1 VVERRRSPRAARA
14 AQVAGV
20 IGVIVCLILAL
31 VVWLGRGAVHGA
43 LDDLATT
50 VDGGFDRAVTAVQ
63 SVSGQIDAAGTQ
75 VGSIAADADAIVGK
89 AASTDAISR
98 LTTRLASFADS
109 YRTIRTRYAEA
120 RENLT
125 AAVTSVQRVARLV
138 PGERVP
144 EGAGDRLA
152 TMDAKLQALDDGLTS
167 TWTVLSSGQVGDAA
181 AAGIAAQAHALQ
193 DRLTDAATT
202 VNGLATDIQGAQTR
216 AADTI
221 GSIQTILLVATIA
234 LTLFV
239 VWILVLNVALW
250 QLGRIWQRDANA
262 RSDATASPA
271 AAEPS
276 TSPAP

>member
-1 VVERRRSPRAARA
+1 MQRRRSPRAARA

-63 SVSGQIDAAGTQ
+63 SVSDQIDAAGTQ
-75 VGSIAADADAIVGK
+75 VGSIATDADAIVGK
-89 AASTDAISR
+89 VASTDAISR

-109 YRTIRTRYAEA
+109 YRTIRIRYAQA
-120 RENLT
+120 REDLT
-125 AAVTSVQRVARLV
+125 AAITSVQRVARLV

-144 EGAGDRLA
+144 DGAGDRLT
-152 TMDAKLQALDDGLTS
+152 TMDARLQAIDDRLTS
-167 TWTVLSSGQVGDAA
+167 AWTVISTGGVGDAA
-181 AAGIAAQAHALQ
+181 ATAIADKAHSIQAG
-193 DRLTDAATT
+193 LTDAAST
-202 VNGLATDIQGAQTR
+202 VAGLATNIQGVQGR
-216 AADTI
+216 ADDTI
-221 GSIQTILLVATIA
+221 GSIQTVLLIATIA
-234 LTLFV
+234 ITLFF
-239 VWILVLNVALW
+239 VWILLLNIALW
-250 QLGRIWQRDANA
+250 QLGRVWQRDAA
-262 RSDATASPA
+262 AQSGATPSPA